1 MKVHHSYTM
10 NTQWFPK
17 MKKVTLKYR
26 GLGLKKILC
35 NIWGWYV
42 KIFTIPYRG
51 RWVVFNRPKTPFC
64 NIKMVPYLDK
74 TVNIQT
80 LPESI

>member
-1 MKVHHSYTM
+1 MVPKNEKSDTEVQGT
-10 NTQWFPK
+10 WF
-17 MKKVTLKYR
+17 
-26 GLGLKKILC
+26 KKILC

-51 RWVVFNRPKTPFC
+51 RLVVFNRPKTPFC